1 MSENGFAKNARSAR
15 KRLLIGYAVGWSVMV
30 MIIIF
35 SV

>member
-1 MSENGFAKNARSAR
+1 MNENGFAKNARLAR
-15 KRLLIGYAVGWSVMV
+15 KRVLIGYAVGWSIII